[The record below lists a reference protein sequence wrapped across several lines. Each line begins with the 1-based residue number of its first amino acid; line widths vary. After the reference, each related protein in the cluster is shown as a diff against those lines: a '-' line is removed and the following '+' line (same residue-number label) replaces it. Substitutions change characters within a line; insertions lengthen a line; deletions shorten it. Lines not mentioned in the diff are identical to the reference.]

1 MITLGRSLRTQR
13 AKLNNQEA
21 TSSNTISGASPDER
35 LQQASQSA
43 PPIPESRQDRRVVV
57 VVVVCSCPI
66 SVAGHEGGEH
76 PRGHGRRLGAAA
88 PIISQYAA
96 APIAVSTIREEDRVS
111 SFVSLMHRRPPSSP
125 SRECVLF
132 CSTAAWQVLLLAP
145 AFDEAV
151 QLSAR
156 DYEDHEYHE
165 EGEHWWWGGRR
176 TMHKG
181 RVTTELSLLCVVL
194 TGTHYLPLTKLKSFL
209 SNFNDVY
216 LHKYKELLCPIKKS

>member
-13 AKLNNQEA
+13 AKLSSNNQEA
-21 TSSNTISGASPDER
+21 DHPLEEGMSSNTISGASPDER

-43 PPIPESRQDRRVVV
+43 PPIPASRQDRRVVV
-57 VVVVCSCPI
+57 VVVVRSCPI

-132 CSTAAWQVLLLAP
+132 CSTAALAGP
-145 AFDEAV
+145 PPRASV
-151 QLSAR
+151 
-156 DYEDHEYHE
+156 
-165 EGEHWWWGGRR
+165 RR
-176 TMHKG
+176 GSSVERT
-181 RVTTELSLLCVVL
+181 RL
-194 TGTHYLPLTKLKSFL
+194 
-209 SNFNDVY
+209 
-216 LHKYKELLCPIKKS
+216 